1 MGLTRREFLKALGIA
16 AASGFPLWKYA
27 DAASISGFYDL
38 HDFGS
43 NVTLLHF
50 TDTHAQLLPSYYR
63 EPSSNIGVGEGSG
76 KPPHM
81 VGDAF
86 LRYYLISKDGRVA
99 HADTYLDYVHAARTY
114 GAMGGYAHLATLVKK
129 IKDQRPNCLLLDGGD
144 TWQGSATALWTKG
157 QDMVDASK
165 LLGVNAMTGHWE
177 FTYGADRV
185 KQIVNS
191 DLKGKI
197 DFVAQNVTL
206 GGDDPVFQPYTI
218 KSVSGVPIAI
228 IGQAFPYTPVAHP
241 RHFTPDW
248 TFGIQEENL
257 KRWIADARKRGA
269 KLVVLLSHNGMD
281 IDLKLARRVGGIN
294 VILGGHTHDAVPQPL
309 LVKNDLGYTLVT
321 NAGSNGKFLGILD
334 LQVDGGRITGYQY
347 RLAPVFSNLL
357 EPDREMDA
365 HIKKVRAP
373 FEKQLR
379 ERLATTE
386 GLLYRR
392 DNFSSP
398 FDQVILDSLLT
409 VKGAEIALSPG
420 FRWGPSLLP
429 GDPIHM
435 EDLMNQTAITYPQT
449 TLNEL
454 TGEQVKSILE
464 DACDNVFNPDPYYQQ
479 GGDMVRVGGLKYMC
493 DPSEA
498 AGKRI
503 SNLSLNG
510 KPLDAGKRY
519 KVASWAPG
527 AEGVNGEPAWEVV
540 GQYLRAQKVVRGVS
554 PNAPTIVGVASN
566 PGYALAPDEPVI
578 RPAAAPAPASPVPA
592 KAPAPKKAA
601 AKRG

>member
-1 MGLTRREFLKALGIA
+1 MHMTRREFLQALAIA
-16 AASGFPLWKYA
+16 AASGFALSRYA

-50 TDTHAQLLPSYYR
+50 TDSHAQLLPTHYR
-63 EPSSNIGVGEGSG
+63 EPNTNIGVGEGVG
-76 KPPHM
+76 KPPHL
-81 VGDAF
+81 VGEAF
-86 LRYYLISKDGRVA
+86 LRYYLISKDSRVA
-99 HADTYLDYVHAARTY
+99 HADTYLDYARAAQTY
-114 GAMGGYAHLATLVKK
+114 GAMGGYAYLATLVKK
-129 IKDQRPNCLLLDGGD
+129 IKDQRPNSLLLDGGD

-157 QDMVDASK
+157 QDMVEASK
-165 LLGVNAMTGHWE
+165 LLGVSAMTGHWE
-177 FTYGADRV
+177 FTYGAERV

-191 DLKGKI
+191 ELKGRI
-197 DFVAQNVTL
+197 DFVAQNVTE
-206 GGDDPVFQPYTI
+206 GNSGEPVFQPYTI
-218 KSVSGVPIAI
+218 KNVSGVPIAI
-228 IGQAFPYTPVAHP
+228 MGQAFPYTPVAHP
-241 RHFTPDW
+241 RYFTPDW

-257 KRWIADARKRGA
+257 KKWIADARKRGA
-269 KLVVLLSHNGMD
+269 TLVVLLSHNGMA

-294 VILGGHTHDAVPQPL
+294 VILGGHTHDAVPQPV

-365 HIKKVRAP
+365 HIKKIRTP
-373 FEKQLR
+373 FEKQLK

-392 DNFSSP
+392 DNFNGP
-398 FDQVILDSLLT
+398 FDQVILDALME

-420 FRWGPSLLP
+420 FRWGTTLLP

-435 EDLMNQTAITYPQT
+435 EDLMNQTAITYPQS

-454 TGEQVKSILE
+454 TGEQIKSILE

-479 GGDMVRVGGLKYMC
+479 GGDMVRVGGLRYTC
-493 DPSEA
+493 NPTEA
-498 AGKRI
+498 AGKRL
-503 SNLSLNG
+503 SNLTLNG
-510 KPLDAGKRY
+510 RPLEAGKRY

-527 AEGVNGEPAWEVV
+527 AEGATGEPVWEVV
-540 GQYLRAQKVVRGVS
+540 GQYLRAQKVVRARESNSPTLVGVS
-554 PNAPTIVGVASN
+554 TN
-566 PGYALAPDEPVI
+566 PGYAAEEAVT
-578 RPAAAPAPASPVPA
+578 RPAAAPAASNPVPA
-592 KAPAPKKAA
+592 KAPAPRKAA
-601 AKRG
+601 PKKG

>member
-1 MGLTRREFLKALGIA
+1 MHMTRREFLQALAIA
-16 AASGFPLWKYA
+16 AASGFPLSRYA

-50 TDTHAQLLPSYYR
+50 TDTHAQLLPTYYR
-63 EPSSNIGVGEGSG
+63 EPSSNIGVGEGAG
-76 KPPHM
+76 KPPHL

-86 LRYYLISKDGRVA
+86 LRYYLISKDSRVA
-99 HADTYLDYVHAARTY
+99 HADTYLDYARAARTY

-129 IKDQRPNCLLLDGGD
+129 IKDQRPNSLLLDGGD

-185 KQIVNS
+185 KQIVSS

-197 DFVAQNVTL
+197 DFVAQNVTA
-206 GGDDPVFQPYTI
+206 GDSGESVFPPYTI

-241 RHFTPDW
+241 RHFAPDW
-248 TFGIQEENL
+248 TFGIQEDNL
-257 KRWIADARKRGA
+257 RKWIADARKRGA

-281 IDLKLARRVGGIN
+281 IDLKLAQRVGGIN
-294 VILGGHTHDAVPQPL
+294 VILGGHTHDAVPQPI
-309 LVKNDLGYTLVT
+309 LVKNDLGHTLVT

-373 FEKQLR
+373 YEKQLR

-386 GLLYRR
+386 ELLYRR
-392 DNFSSP
+392 DNFNSP
-398 FDQVILDSLLT
+398 FDQVILNALMA

-420 FRWGPSLLP
+420 FRWGTALLP

-454 TGEQVKSILE
+454 TGEQIKSILE
-464 DACDNVFNPDPYYQQ
+464 NACDNVFNPDPYYQQ

-493 DPSEA
+493 DPTEA

-503 SNLSLNG
+503 TNLTLNG

-519 KVASWAPG
+519 KVASWAPA
-527 AEGVNGEPAWEVV
+527 AEGTTGEPVWDVV
-540 GQYLRAQKVVRGVS
+540 GQHLRAQKVVRGMQPNS
-554 PNAPTIVGVASN
+554 PTLVGVATN
-566 PGYALAPDEPVI
+566 AGYAAEDTAT
-578 RPAAAPAPASPVPA
+578 RPAAAAAPVNQVPT
-592 KAPAPKKAA
+592 KAPANTKAVPKK
-601 AKRG
+601 G

>member
-1 MGLTRREFLKALGIA
+1 MHMTRREFLQALAIA
-16 AASGFPLWKYA
+16 AASGFPLSRYA
-27 DAASISGFYDL
+27 EAASISGFYDL

-50 TDTHAQLLPSYYR
+50 TDTHAQLLPTYYR
-63 EPSSNIGVGEGSG
+63 EPDSNIGVGEGMG
-76 KPPHM
+76 KPPHL

-86 LRYYLISKDGRVA
+86 LRYYLISKDSRVA
-99 HADTYLDYVHAARTY
+99 HADTYLDYPSAARTY

-129 IKDQRPNCLLLDGGD
+129 VKGQRPNSLLLDGGD

-165 LLGVNAMTGHWE
+165 LLGVDAMTGHWE
-177 FTYGADRV
+177 FTYGAERV
-185 KQIVNS
+185 KQVVNS

-197 DFVAQNVTL
+197 DFVAQNVTT
-206 GGDDPVFQPYTI
+206 GDFGEPVFQPYTI
-218 KSVSGVPIAI
+218 KSVSGIPIAI

-241 RHFTPDW
+241 RYFTPDW
-248 TFGIQEENL
+248 TFGIQEDNL
-257 KRWIADARKRGA
+257 KRWIADARKKGA
-269 KLVVLLSHNGMD
+269 KLVILLSHNGMD
-281 IDLKLARRVGGIN
+281 IDLKLARRVSGIN
-294 VILGGHTHDAVPQPL
+294 VILGGHTHDAVPQPV

-392 DNFSSP
+392 DNFNGP
-398 FDQVILDSLLT
+398 FDQVILDGLME

-420 FRWGPSLLP
+420 FRWGTTLLP

-454 TGEQVKSILE
+454 TGEQIKSILE
-464 DACDNVFNPDPYYQQ
+464 DACDNLFNPDPYYQQ
-479 GGDMVRVGGLKYMC
+479 GSDMVRVGGLKYMC
-493 DPSEA
+493 DPTA
-498 AGKRI
+498 VAGKRI
-503 SNLSLNG
+503 SNLTLKG
-510 KPLDAGKRY
+510 QALDAGKKY

-527 AEGVNGEPAWEVV
+527 TEGATGEPVWEVV
-540 GQYLRAQKVVRGVS
+540 GKYLRAQKVVRSVQTNS
-554 PNAPTIVGVASN
+554 PTVVGVATN
-566 PGYALAPDEPVI
+566 PGFAREEAVT
-578 RPAAAPAPASPVPA
+578 RPAAAPAPGSSVPA

-601 AKRG
+601 PKKS